1 MNIRKWFAL
10 CLAVALALPLGAFAQ
25 EEVQDLEG
33 YVTQVMEDG
42 FVLEDKHRGT
52 VILNTDDA
60 TVWDG
65 LLMDNPME
73 EGMYVIVQYDGRLT
87 RSVPPQAHAD
97 RVGCYT
103 IQGEIGEFV
112 DGGILVTGDELF
124 GDVWVN
130 LELVDTAHLFPEM
143 RVLAYYDG
151 VMALSLPGR
160 ITAHELI
167 VPSVSGTV
175 SEKKEGSFLLTTDG
189 GDSYRVLMT
198 EETVTGVVSAATEEG
213 EETPATDDAQP
224 EPTVTPVPTLEWGD
238 GDAVAVYYNGDLQ
251 ESTPPQLTALEVV
264 VFRN

>member
-130 LELVDTAHLFPEM
+130 LELVDTAHLFPGM

-160 ITAHELI
+160 ITTHELI

-189 GDSYRVLMT
+189 GDQIGLRAAYHGVEWATNR
-198 EETVTGVVSAATEEG
+198 EEISDVVDMLVQEVDDQLAA
-213 EETPATDDAQP
+213 
-224 EPTVTPVPTLEWGD
+224 
-238 GDAVAVYYNGDLQ
+238 LQ
-251 ESTPPQLTALEVV
+251 LVV
-264 VFRN
+264 NKLAHV